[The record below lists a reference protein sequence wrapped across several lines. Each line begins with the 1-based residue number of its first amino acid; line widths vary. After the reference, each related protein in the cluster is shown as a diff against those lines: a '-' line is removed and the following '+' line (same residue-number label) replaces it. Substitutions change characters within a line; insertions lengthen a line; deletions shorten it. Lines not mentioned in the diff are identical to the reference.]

1 VSCFRFALI
10 AACLWSSCLLSSCGY
25 HVAGKGALMP
35 EAVHT
40 ICIPP
45 FKNTTVRYK
54 LTDQLSQAIGEE
66 FRARTHYQ
74 IINDPTQADAV
85 LNGSIINYI
94 GYPIVFDQATGR
106 ASGLQVNVIM
116 QVSFVE
122 RATGKVIYT
131 QPHFEVHDRYEISQ
145 NDNQYFEE
153 SDAALR
159 RISKSVARD
168 LVTSI
173 LDNF

>member
-1 VSCFRFALI
+1 VNCSKLVLAGV
-10 AACLWSSCLLSSCGY
+10 CLWSICMPSSCGY

-35 EAVHT
+35 EAVHS

-54 LTDQLSQAIGEE
+54 LTDRLADAISRE
-66 FRARTHYQ
+66 FTARTHYR
-74 IINDPTQADAV
+74 IINDPDQADAILKGTV
-85 LNGSIINYI
+85 INYVS
-94 GYPIVFDQATGR
+94 YPIVFDQATGR
-106 ASGLQVNVIM
+106 ASGLQVNVTM
-116 QVSFVE
+116 QVSLVE
-122 RATGKVIYT
+122 RVSGNVIFT
-131 QPHFEVHDRYEISQ
+131 RPNFEVHDRYEISQ

-153 SDAALR
+153 SDPALLR
-159 RISKSVARD
+159 LSKSVARD